1 MSPINDAINFTRKH
15 SVTNW
20 SIQDSLY
27 NGTVLMKYA
36 VSPVNALE
44 AISED
49 R

>member
-1 MSPINDAINFTRKH
+1 MLPINDAINFTRKH
-15 SVTNW
+15 NAINW

-36 VSPVNALE
+36 VSPVNAIK